1 MTNNMLLM
9 LNRFFKDT
17 GRAISTPSGDAR
29 GHMRR
34 GDFMSADLTGSARR
48 YMR

>member
-1 MTNNMLLM
+1 MTNNMLLR
-9 LNRFFKDT
+9 LNHFFKDA